1 MPYYAQINDSGAVVG
16 VTQSADAINAEHMIP
31 IESLDS
37 ALLGCSWVDGQWV
50 APAPVPEVR
59 HITVGAFFDRFGAAK
74 WGILADTTA
83 TVQAVIKDASVRK
96 YIDLDNPELSGG
108 IALLVAAGHD
118 VDATSIINAPVQAHE
133 LP

>member
-1 MPYYAQINDSGAVVG
+1 MMKYQLPNGNIILAGAEF
-16 VTQSADAINAEHMIP
+16 IAENYPGATIV
-31 IESLDS
+31 IEPEPE
-37 ALLGCSWVDGQWV
+37 
-50 APAPVPEVR
+50 PAPPAPEQR
-59 HITVGAFFDRFGAAK
+59 HISVGAFFDRFGAAK